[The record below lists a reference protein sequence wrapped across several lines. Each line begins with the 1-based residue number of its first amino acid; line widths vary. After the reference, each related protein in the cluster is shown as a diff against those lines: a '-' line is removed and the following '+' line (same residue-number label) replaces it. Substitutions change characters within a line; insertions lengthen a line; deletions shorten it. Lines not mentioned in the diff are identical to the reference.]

1 MNPFTLETALHWT
14 GVGLYILAVIT
25 FANAILFAHPDRTR
39 RACWITALGLL
50 PHSAALVV
58 RYIIVGHGPYMLKY
72 EVLSSNAWIAIAMLL
87 LFIWRR
93 PAWSAAAL
101 VVMPAAILM
110 VGLGLFTNPEARN
123 LPPTLRSMWLVFHV
137 LFNKLAVGA
146 FLLSAATAICLLR
159 KLAGASTPW
168 LNRLPT
174 PDALEAYTIRFIG
187 FGFIFWTTT
196 IGAGAIWAHQSWG
209 RYWGWD
215 PIETWS
221 LVTWLAY
228 ATLLHIK
235 VFFRISARA
244 TAWGTLAC
252 FILSVLTILIFPFVF
267 PSMHS
272 AYFQ

>member
-1 MNPFTLETALHWT
+1 MTLFTVETILHWA
-14 GVGLYILAVIT
+14 GVGFYILAVIA
-25 FANAILFAHPDRTR
+25 FANSILFAHPDRTR
-39 RACWITALGLL
+39 RAAWITLIGLL

-58 RYIIVGHGPYMLKY
+58 RYIAVGHGPYMLKY
-72 EVLSSNAWIAIAMLL
+72 EVLSSNAWIAIVMLL
-87 LFIWRR
+87 VFIWRR
-93 PAWSAAAL
+93 PAWAAAAL
-101 VVMPAAILM
+101 VVLPAAILM
-110 VGLGLFTNPEARN
+110 VGLGLFTNPEARQ

-146 FLLSAATAICLLR
+146 FLLSTATAICLLR

-168 LNRLPT
+168 LDRLPT
-174 PDALEAYTIRFIG
+174 PDALEAYTIRCIG

-228 ATLLHIK
+228 AILLHAR
-235 VFFRISARA
+235 VFFRLPARA
-244 TAWGTLAC
+244 IAWTTIAC
-252 FILSVLTILIFPFVF
+252 FALSVLTILIFPFVF